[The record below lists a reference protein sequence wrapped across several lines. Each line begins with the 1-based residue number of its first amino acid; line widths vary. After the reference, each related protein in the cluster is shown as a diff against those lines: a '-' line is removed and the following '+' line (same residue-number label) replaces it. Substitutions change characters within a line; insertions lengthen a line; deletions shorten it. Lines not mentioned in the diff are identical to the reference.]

1 MRFQKKRILQKM
13 VCKYKDNCNTNK
25 IILIILKIV
34 YAFLFNFATI
44 YYTLNESK
52 AVMLQ
57 RIQSVYLFLVFV
69 FAILFAVLPLANFSD
84 DTPLISLRLLNF
96 NAFFSETVF
105 SLSWQGIL
113 LIIIW
118 ALSLSLTVFMTF
130 QYRNRLFQ
138 VKLGKLNILFH
149 VGLILVTFFFI
160 DGLRNQLDGVVINYG
175 AGVLFPVISLIFIL
189 MAIKAIKRDEAL
201 VRSADRFR

>member
-13 VCKYKDNCNTNK
+13 VCKYKDNCNTKK

-34 YAFLFNFATI
+34 SAFLINFATI
-44 YYTLNESK
+44 YINSNESET
-52 AVMLQ
+52 AMLQ
-57 RIQSVYLFLVFV
+57 RIQSIYLFLVFV
-69 FAILFAVLPLANFSD
+69 FAILFAVLPLAYVQG
-84 DTPLISLRLLNF
+84 DTPFMPLRLLYY
-96 NAFFSETVF
+96 NAFFGGTAF
-105 SLSWQGIL
+105 SSGWQGIL

-118 ALSLSLTVFMTF
+118 LISLVLTVFMTF

-138 VKLGKLNILFH
+138 IKLGKLNILFH
-149 VGLILVTFFFI
+149 VGLILVAFFFI
-160 DGLRNQLDGVVINYG
+160 DGLRNQIEGIEINYG

-201 VRSADRFR
+201 VRSADRIR

>member
-1 MRFQKKRILQKM
+1 MS
-13 VCKYKDNCNTNK
+13 
-25 IILIILKIV
+25 
-34 YAFLFNFATI
+34 FLFKFATI
-44 YYTLNESK
+44 YINSNESK

-69 FAILFAVLPLANFSD
+69 FGILFAVLPLANFSG
-84 DTPLISLRLLNF
+84 DTPFIPLRLLNYI
-96 NAFFSETVF
+96 AFFRETAF
-105 SLSWQGIL
+105 SAGWQGIV

-118 ALSLSLTVFMTF
+118 AFSLTLTVFMTF

-138 VKLGKLNILFH
+138 VKLGKLNILLH

-160 DGLRNQLDGVVINYG
+160 DSLRNQLDGVVFNYG

-201 VRSADRFR
+201 VRSADRIR